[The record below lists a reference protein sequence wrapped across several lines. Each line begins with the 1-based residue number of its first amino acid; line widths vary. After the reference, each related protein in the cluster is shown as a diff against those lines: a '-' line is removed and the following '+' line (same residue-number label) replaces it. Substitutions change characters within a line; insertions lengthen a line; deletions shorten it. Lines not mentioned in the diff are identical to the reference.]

1 MLKEYDIEGVVNE
14 AFDEWIEA
22 NSEKKSEKR
31 MIVILP
37 IDETILKTVK
47 SAAHLTG
54 STVTRVAEE
63 AIEGW
68 LNRRLAG
75 GPTTREP
82 DVAAIPTSSTA
93 DTPSSQTLECSQCHY
108 SWESRVAR
116 PVACPRCQSRKWD
129 AAGGESP
136 EARIRDGWPSIL
148 RCWQCDHRWKPRSGL
163 PPAACPKCQSRE
175 WEKVVMCG
183 NAAEGQCEKQAT
195 RAPLDTGAGK
205 RGYCESCW
213 RGMYPE

>member
-1 MLKEYDIEGVVNE
+1 MASRLRVRLSARLFRRLKGFAMVKEYDIEGVVNE

-75 GPTTREP
+75 GPPTEGAGG
-82 DVAAIPTSSTA
+82 AADAPLSQA
-93 DTPSSQTLECSQCHY
+93 DT
-108 SWESRVAR
+108 A
-116 PVACPRCQSRKWD
+116 
-129 AAGGESP
+129 
-136 EARIRDGWPSIL
+136 
-148 RCWQCDHRWKPRSGL
+148 
-163 PPAACPKCQSRE
+163 
-175 WEKVVMCG
+175 
-183 NAAEGQCEKQAT
+183 
-195 RAPLDTGAGK
+195 
-205 RGYCESCW
+205 
-213 RGMYPE
+213 